1 MATIWYKEKRTKK
14 ERREIYQRL
23 RRLGYPAEIAR
34 RVRDWSDS
42 HIEQFIKANPPEQI
56 RAAMEKAKEEAEFYE
71 AYPELEFQV
80 SGIDY
85 TGIRGEV

>member
-1 MATIWYKEKRTKK
+1 MPTIWYKELRTKE

-23 RRLGYPAEIAR
+23 RKMGYPAEIAR
-34 RVRDWSDS
+34 RLRDWSDS
-42 HIEQFIKANPPEQI
+42 HIELFIKSNPPEI
-56 RAAMEKAKEEAEFYE
+56 FEKMKEEKEFYE

-85 TGIRGEV
+85 TAIRGES

>member
-1 MATIWYKEKRTKK
+1 MPTIWYKEQRTKE

-23 RRLGYPAEIAR
+23 RGMGYPAEVAR
-34 RVRDWSDS
+34 RLRDWSES
-42 HIEQFIKANPPEQI
+42 HIELFIRSYPPELFKKI
-56 RAAMEKAKEEAEFYE
+56 REEREFYE

-85 TGIRGEV
+85 TGIRGE

>member
-1 MATIWYKEKRTKK
+1 MASIWYKEQRTKE

-23 RRLGYPAEIAR
+23 RKMGYPAEIAR
-34 RVRDWSDS
+34 RLRDWSEN
-42 HIEQFIKANPPEQI
+42 HIELFIKSNPPEQI
-56 RAAMEKAKEEAEFYE
+56 KAAMGKAKEEREFYE

-85 TGIRGEV
+85 TGMMG